1 MTHQVTI
8 TRAVVSAL
16 RRVGSARGPAL
27 AVALRDL
34 MDAVGHRFELRA
46 IRLVVAEAFES
57 TRTDLWWTADG
68 SDANPTWCGPDERA
82 DTTFPFPIVNGADG
96 FIEVWFDDR
105 NDALRSSRE
114 LLLDALATSVSLAI
128 VRDELSRRFEAAFD
142 HATIGF
148 TCRAADGHL
157 LDCNRAY
164 ADLVGSTVE
173 ELIGGTP
180 PDVVHPDDYEMCY
193 ERVSRMLSG
202 EIDDLSFE
210 YRMQPINE
218 PTSERWVRS
227 TSSAV
232 RWPNGN
238 LRYLMAVFEDV
249 TERRASEQ
257 ALRDSEARYRGLIEH
272 APMVVLSIGSDD
284 RIVFASAE
292 VQSSL
297 GIDPYR
303 LGQRHFSAIGLGADE
318 VITWTEALHRVRTT
332 GDDEEVETRVLT
344 PEGDRWLSGRL
355 APGDRPGAV
364 TVYAFD
370 VTQRHRLQAQI
381 ELAASH
387 DTLTGLTN
395 RATFLFRVDDALCR
409 QRRSG
414 RSLAVVFV
422 DLDRFKVINDM
433 LGHAAGDEVLVGV
446 AKRITTAVR
455 EVDTVGRLGGDEFVV
470 LLEDCLGPEG
480 AALTAE
486 RIRQVL
492 LEPIPAGGQEV
503 HVTAS
508 LGVVIHGGGP
518 TSADELVG
526 DSDRAMYRAK
536 RNGRDR
542 IELFDEELRAEVAA
556 RVATE
561 GALRRALPRGE
572 FELYI
577 QPEVD
582 LASRHVVGGEAL
594 VRWNHPQRGLLAAAE
609 FVELAEESGVILDLD
624 PWIISETAAC
634 LGRWRGAGLDVRC
647 RVNLSRRTV
656 LAPGLVEQLAECLRV
671 NDLDPA
677 ALGVELTETALVSD
691 SNAIIRTLAGIR
703 QLGISVAIDD
713 FGTGYSSLGMLRS
726 MSVDALKL
734 DRSFVSGLPDEHGAD
749 AIVSTVMMLAQSL
762 GLLVVAEGVETEAQA
777 ARLLELG
784 CQRAQGW
791 LFSKA
796 IPAAEFVDL
805 LR

>member
-1 MTHQVTI
+1 M
-8 TRAVVSAL
+8 
-16 RRVGSARGPAL
+16 ARGEAL

-34 MDAVGHRFELRA
+34 LDAVGHRFELRA

-57 TRTDLWWTADG
+57 TRTDLLWTVDDPQCASG
-68 SDANPTWCGPDERA
+68 RPGPIARPDAQ
-82 DTTFPFPIVNGADG
+82 FPFPIENGTEG
-96 FIEVWFDDR
+96 FIEVWFDDP
-105 NDALRSSRE
+105 NSALRASRE
-114 LLLDALATSVSLAI
+114 MLLDAMATTVSLAI
-128 VRDELSRRFEAAFD
+128 VRDELARRFEAAFD

-193 ERVSRMLSG
+193 QRVRQMLSG
-202 EIDDLSFE
+202 EIDNLSFE
-210 YRMQPINE
+210 YRMRPIDS
-218 PTSERWVRS
+218 PTTDRWVRS

-232 RWPNGN
+232 RWPNGD

-257 ALRDSEARYRGLIEH
+257 AVRDSEARYRGLIEH
-272 APMVVLSIGSDD
+272 APMVVLSIAHDD

-292 VQSSL
+292 VRSSL
-297 GIDPYR
+297 GIDPFR
-303 LGQRHFSAIGLGADE
+303 LEQRHFSAIGLGADE
-318 VITWTEALHRVRTT
+318 VTTWTEALQRVRAT
-332 GDDEEVETRVLT
+332 GADEEVETRVVT

-364 TVYAFD
+364 TAYAFD

-381 ELAASH
+381 ERAASH
-387 DTLTGLTN
+387 DTLTGLAN
-395 RATFLFRVDDALCR
+395 RATFLYRVDDALSR
-409 QRRSG
+409 QRRNG

-422 DLDRFKVINDM
+422 DLDRFKVVNDM
-433 LGHAAGDEVLVGV
+433 LGHAAGDEVLIGV

-470 LLEDCLGPEG
+470 LLEDCLGAEG

-492 LEPIPAGGQEV
+492 LDPLPAGGQEV
-503 HVTAS
+503 YVTAS
-508 LGVVIHGGGP
+508 LGVVVHPGGP

-542 IELFDEELRAEVAA
+542 IELFDEALRAEVAA

-582 LASRHVVGGEAL
+582 LVSRRIVGGEAL
-594 VRWNHPQRGLLAAAE
+594 VRWNHPERGLLAAAE

-624 PWIISETAAC
+624 PWIIAETAAC

-656 LAPGLVEQLAECLRV
+656 LAPGLVDQLAECLRV
-671 NDLDPA
+671 NDLDPS

-691 SNAIIRTLAGIR
+691 SNAIVRTLAAIR

-762 GLLVVAEGVETEAQA
+762 GLVVVAEGVETEAQA
-777 ARLLELG
+777 ERLIELG

-796 IPAAEFVDL
+796 IPASQFVDL
-805 LR
+805 VS